1 MYVNVHVHV
10 HTCSYHLKLHKNNLL
25 FFIFF
30 NVQFK
35 LLILCCVFVP
45 VFRIYLYLKSECWN
59 CNSAIPARIQFGV
72 TSYWFVRYLYAIGIP
87 VTGHSGCIL
96 AHILAHIFSAY
107 FQRY

>member
-1 MYVNVHVHV
+1 MY
-10 HTCSYHLKLHKNNLL
+10 S
-25 FFIFF
+25 
-30 NVQFK
+30 FK
-35 LLILCCVFVP
+35 LLCCVFV
-45 VFRIYLYLKSECWN
+45 FRINLQFTVLQYVLYLYLKSE
-59 CNSAIPARIQFGV
+59 IPARIQFGV